1 MKQILNADGVRTSV
15 AHADGDGGLV
25 IETKQD
31 ITDIL
36 SLNQQQRDI
45 DKQRTGFLG
54 EMTHIGRIP
63 YTVIDDLNKKG
74 IMKGFAIVDDAAF
87 AQWLNTSDIGQ
98 ACKTYRGTV

>member
-1 MKQILNADGVRTSV
+1 MSQILKQDDLRKIV
-15 AHADGDGGLV
+15 AHADGDGGIV
-25 IETKQD
+25 FETTQD
-31 ITDIL
+31 ISKIL
-36 SLNQQQRDI
+36 ELNREQRDI

-63 YTVIDDLNKKG
+63 YTVIDELNKKG
-74 IMKGFAIVDDAAF
+74 IMRGFAIVDSAAF